1 MSEKAKPL
9 TAEEEAA
16 LRFEAAE
23 ETPVIGSDEALG
35 LFATL
40 DAARERIAEL
50 EAALTFYADE
60 ANWRTRGHP
69 QIDAHDTAI
78 NFDRGARARNA
89 IRPQPWC
96 TDPVAC
102 RAAGRCPHDPVCGN

>member
-1 MSEKAKPL
+1 MSEKVSSKI
-9 TAEEEAA
+9 AEGLREAISYA
-16 LRFEAAE
+16 QMQQ
-23 ETPVIGSDEALG
+23 
-35 LFATL
+35 TL

-50 EAALTFYADE
+50 EKALTFYADE

-78 NFDRGARARNA
+78 SFDRGARARNA
-89 IRPQPWC
+89 LRPHEWC

>member
-1 MSEKAKPL
+1 MSNVEPL
-9 TAEEEAA
+9 SGAAFNAMMEEETKESLIAM
-16 LRFEAAE
+16 
-23 ETPVIGSDEALG
+23 
-35 LFATL
+35 LFKEWREK

-50 EAALTFYADE
+50 EAALTFYADG

-69 QIDAHDTAI
+69 QIDAHDTAV
-78 NFDRGARARNA
+78 NFDRGATARNA